1 MKILKRNIYFFLY
14 LGLSIFI
21 GTFCWELI
29 NLPLSD
35 NEIIGDYSINNFNS
49 FNDVF
54 GYLIFVTMPML
65 AYLFWQL
72 IFEKKKIK
80 YFLSNIRFKNE
91 NFFTDTKIYILL
103 LLFIFFIILEF
114 LSIQFSV
121 DEIDLYH
128 EGARL
133 SSAFKSKLDGTL
145 WSGSYISTG
154 VIYEI
159 LGPKYIWKIFNH
171 ESVGLFRFL
180 DIFFIFITKL
190 ILIFVSLEISK
201 SINLNSFFKSIFF
214 IFITLIFLTCIN
226 YNSNVDLIKYREIPI
241 LLTLLFFIKSLKN
254 NNQIYLPYIFI
265 GFLTVFTFFWSID
278 RAVVL
283 NLFTLFLI
291 IFLTVNRDYKNI
303 VMIILSS
310 IFFWLFFYFILKEE
324 FLFFISNTIS
334 ILREM
339 SEINGFIHPIPF
351 SDGVN
356 ASRSTKTILSIVISL
371 LITFSFYFQIKS
383 RLSYRFK
390 ISLTSISLVSFLSYI
405 YALGRTDYA
414 HLKQVFGFPVI
425 FLSCYLLFHLFYF
438 IQRKYN
444 FANHDNKKFLVLSFS
459 LIFLFVFNFN
469 INYSKIKNFK
479 SRFSNYTKLQD
490 SNFLSKADNDFIKE
504 TSTLINNEKCIQLYT
519 NDAALLYFLKKPNCT
534 KYYFVWIIGS
544 KKNQKDLIQ
553 ELHGAN
559 FIIKNGT
566 IDQKMK
572 LDKWGLPLD
581 IKYPFLDYYIHKN
594 FNKELI
600 VGNRKILFK

>member
-1 MKILKRNIYFFLY
+1 M
-14 LGLSIFI
+14 
-21 GTFCWELI
+21 
-29 NLPLSD
+29 
-35 NEIIGDYSINNFNS
+35 
-49 FNDVF
+49 
-54 GYLIFVTMPML
+54 
-65 AYLFWQL
+65 
-72 IFEKKKIK
+72 
-80 YFLSNIRFKNE
+80 
-91 NFFTDTKIYILL
+91 
-103 LLFIFFIILEF
+103 
-114 LSIQFSV
+114 
-121 DEIDLYH
+121 
-128 EGARL
+128 
-133 SSAFKSKLDGTL
+133 
-145 WSGSYISTG
+145 
-154 VIYEI
+154 
-159 LGPKYIWKIFNH
+159 
-171 ESVGLFRFL
+171 
-180 DIFFIFITKL
+180 
-190 ILIFVSLEISK
+190 
-201 SINLNSFFKSIFF
+201 
-214 IFITLIFLTCIN
+214 
-226 YNSNVDLIKYREIPI
+226 
-241 LLTLLFFIKSLKN
+241 TLLFFIKSLKN

-291 IFLTVNRDYKNI
+291 IFLTINRDYKNI
-303 VMIILSS
+303 VMITLSS

-383 RLSYRFK
+383 SLSYRFK

-438 IQRKYN
+438 IQHKYN
-444 FANHDNKKFLVLSFS
+444 FANHDNKKFLALSFS
-459 LIFLFVFNFN
+459 LIFLFFFNFN

-479 SRFSNYTKLQD
+479 SRFSNYIKLQD

-581 IKYPFLDYYIHKN
+581 IKYPFLDHYIHKN